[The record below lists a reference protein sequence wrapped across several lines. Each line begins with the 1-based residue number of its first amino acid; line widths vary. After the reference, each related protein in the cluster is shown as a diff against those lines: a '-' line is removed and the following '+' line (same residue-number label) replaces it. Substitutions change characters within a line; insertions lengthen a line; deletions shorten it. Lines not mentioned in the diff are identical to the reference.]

1 MKKTDDAVTLSAVG
15 DIMMG
20 WGVEDNIKKYGEDY
34 PFGHVAHILKDSD
47 INFGNLEGPITDR
60 DEKAVWDY
68 SKVLDRVVVNGK
80 IVGTSIY
87 CKSPPVAA
95 QRLNK
100 ARFHVVSI
108 ANNHI
113 MDYGEKGLLD
123 TLEILSRN
131 NIRYVGA
138 GKNVSE
144 ARSPVVVQ
152 RKGVNVGFLAYCDVY
167 QASSHRPGA
176 APVACSK
183 EDIKKLRT
191 SADAVVVSL
200 HQGQYFGS
208 PSPSD
213 IKTSRRMID
222 LGADIVLMHGPHILK
237 GIETYH
243 NGTIA
248 YSIGNFVFDNTIDP
262 SMPFIE
268 ESRESMI
275 LQVRLTKRKAVSDVS
290 LIPVLIDPEFQPV
303 VPPESVG
310 EGIIERISQLS
321 TNIEADSMR
330 LWEKELEY
338 KYARTMM
345 PIMGKMIVELV
356 RNGRIN
362 DLLQLLRRVKSQDIK
377 AVIRYLSHALSS
389 HSEATSSDALGNS
402 D

>member
-1 MKKTDDAVTLSAVG
+1 MRKTDDAITMSAVG

-20 WGVEDNIKKYGEDY
+20 WGVEENIKKYGEGF

-60 DEKAVWDY
+60 DDKAIWDY

-80 IVGTSIY
+80 VVGTSIY
-87 CKSPPVAA
+87 CKSPLIAA
-95 QRLNK
+95 DKLKR

-113 MDYGEKGLLD
+113 MDYGESGLLD
-123 TLEILSRN
+123 TLKILSESG
-131 NIRYVGA
+131 IKYVGA
-138 GKNVSE
+138 GKNIAE
-144 ARSPVVVQ
+144 ARRPVVLQ

-167 QASSHRPGA
+167 QASNYRPGA

-183 EDIKKLRT
+183 EDIKKLRA
-191 SADAVVVSL
+191 SADVVVVSL
-200 HQGQYFGS
+200 HQGQYFAS
-208 PSPSD
+208 PSPAD

-222 LGADIVLMHGPHILK
+222 LGADLVLMHGPHILK

-262 SMPFIE
+262 SMPFTE

-275 LQVRLTKRKAVSDVS
+275 LQARLTKRKAVSDVS
-290 LIPVLIDPEFQPV
+290 PIPILIDHGFQPV
-303 VPPESVG
+303 IPTESVA
-310 EGIIERISQLS
+310 EKILERIRQLS
-321 TNIEADSMR
+321 INIEADSMR

-356 RNGRIN
+356 RNGRVS

-377 AVIRYLSHALSS
+377 AVVRYLSHALSS
-389 HSEATSSDALGNS
+389 NNEATSSNALGS
-402 D
+402 PD